1 MKHTSITMKFA
12 CGEKELNEAAKF
24 FGLKKANREHYR
36 RFLNVLIA
44 AGDREIQK
52 ETGAIQPE

>member
-1 MKHTSITMKFA
+1 MMKFA

-36 RFLNVLIA
+36 RFLHVLIA